1 MGTRADKETEIEQ
14 IRLRGFDIRCE
25 YRSFVIPPL
34 LIAIDKRK
42 HHFFFFA
49 RNRTFDS
56 FSYNTWLVLNETR
69 KGILAAQKEK
79 LLHREEKADCK

>member
-1 MGTRADKETEIEQ
+1 MGTWADKEAEIEQ

-25 YRSFVIPPL
+25 YRSFVISPL

-42 HHFFFFA
+42 HHFFA

-69 KGILAAQKEK
+69 KGILAAQKQK

>member
-1 MGTRADKETEIEQ
+1 MGTRADKEAEIEQ

-42 HHFFFFA
+42 HHFFFC
-49 RNRTFDS
+49 S
-56 FSYNTWLVLNETR
+56 
-69 KGILAAQKEK
+69 
-79 LLHREEKADCK
+79 

>member
-42 HHFFFFA
+42 HHFFFFL
-49 RNRTFDS
+49 
-56 FSYNTWLVLNETR
+56 LVTER
-69 KGILAAQKEK
+69 SILS
-79 LLHREEKADCK
+79 RIIRGWS